1 MSEPARK
8 ATFTQ
13 RRAIGFA
20 GALAGVVL
28 LGACSTDT
36 GLSTPA
42 YVRPSPPTQAAIVAA
57 ANALATNAKLA
68 GPREISAA
76 RPSDHGPGSYVV
88 CLREASP
95 PSGTHPRY
103 YALFFD
109 NDESKGARLSVI
121 LDACERQTFSPLPPA
136 PASPPASRSNAAGPQ
151 AGAGVQR

>member
-1 MSEPARK
+1 MEPACK
-8 ATFTQ
+8 ATFTV

-20 GALAGVVL
+20 GAVAGVVL

-36 GLSTPA
+36 GLATPA
-42 YVRPSPPTQAAIVAA
+42 YVRPSPPTQAAIVAT
-57 ANALATNAKLA
+57 ANGLATSAKLV
-68 GPREISAA
+68 GPYEISAA

-95 PSGTHPRY
+95 SGTRPRY

-121 LDACERQTFSPLPPA
+121 VDACEKQTFSPLPPA
-136 PASPPASRSNAAGPQ
+136 PATPKAPGSKTN
-151 AGAGVQR
+151 